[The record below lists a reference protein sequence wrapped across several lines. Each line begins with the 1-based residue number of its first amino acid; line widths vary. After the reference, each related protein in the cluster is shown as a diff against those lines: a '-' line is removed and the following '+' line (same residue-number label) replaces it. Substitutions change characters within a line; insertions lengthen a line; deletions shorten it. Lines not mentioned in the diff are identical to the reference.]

1 MDQEALQ
8 EAEVKMKDSLRAL
21 EEDLSGIRT
30 GRATPSLVDR
40 LQVDYYGSL
49 TPLMQI
55 ATISAPE
62 PTMLTIRPYDASSID
77 AIMKAIQISG
87 LGLTPDSDGS
97 LVRLVLPP
105 LTKERRAELVKV
117 VGNRIEQAKVSIRN
131 TRRDAM
137 DDLKEFEKEG
147 LISEDEMHR
156 SRGALQ
162 KLTDRYVEQVD
173 EAGARKEKEI
183 LDR

>member
-1 MDQEALQ
+1 MYQEALQ
-8 EAEVKMKDSLRAL
+8 EAEVKMDASLRAL

-30 GRATPSLVDR
+30 GRASPSLVDR

-49 TPLMQI
+49 TPLNQI

-62 PTMLTIRPYDASSID
+62 ATMLTIRPYDASSIE
-77 AIMKAIQISG
+77 AISKAIQSSG
-87 LGLTPDSDGS
+87 LGLTPDNDGAMI
-97 LVRLVLPP
+97 RLILPA

-117 VGNRIEQAKVSIRN
+117 VNSRIEQAKVSIRN

-137 DDLKEFEKEG
+137 DDLKEFEQEG

-156 SRGALQ
+156 SKNDLQ
-162 KLTDRYVEQVD
+162 KLTDAYVEKID
-173 EAGARKEKEI
+173 EAGERKEKEI